1 MGEYMDWKLILEILT
16 MFGTIIG
23 LYWKLDKRLA
33 LIEQKMNDK
42 FEGVKQSISRLE
54 VKQDKYNNLQE
65 RTLRSEMEIKNIK
78 ERLK

>member
-1 MGEYMDWKLILEILT
+1 MDWKLILEILT

-42 FEGVKQSISRLE
+42 FDGVKQSINRLE
-54 VKQDKYNNLQE
+54 LKQDKYNTLQE
-65 RTLRSEMEIKNIK
+65 RMMKAEFKINYIEEKVK
-78 ERLK
+78 

>member
-1 MGEYMDWKLILEILT
+1 MDWKLILEILT

-42 FEGVKQSISRLE
+42 FEGVKQSINRLE
-54 VKQDKYNNLQE
+54 VKQDKYNTLQE
-65 RTLRSEMEIKNIK
+65 RMMKAEFKLNYLEDKAK
-78 ERLK
+78 

>member
-1 MGEYMDWKLILEILT
+1 MDWKLILEILT

-42 FEGVKQSISRLE
+42 FEGVKQSINRLE
-54 VKQDKYNNLQE
+54 VKQDKYNTLQE
-65 RTLRSEMEIKNIK
+65 RMMKAEFKLNYIEEKVK
-78 ERLK
+78 

>member
-1 MGEYMDWKLILEILT
+1 MDWKLILEILT

>member
-1 MGEYMDWKLILEILT
+1 MDWKLIIEILT
-16 MFGTIIG
+16 MSGTVIG

-54 VKQDKYNNLQE
+54 VKQDKYNTLQE
-65 RTLRSEMEIKNIK
+65 RMMKAEFKLNYIEDKVK
-78 ERLK
+78 

>member
-1 MGEYMDWKLILEILT
+1 MDWKLILEILT

-54 VKQDKYNNLQE
+54 VKQDKYNTLQE
-65 RTLRSEMEIKNIK
+65 RMMKAEFKLNYLEDKIK
-78 ERLK
+78 